1 VQHYN
6 KILTAGNLL
15 SHGKCIVVVKK
26 QEMKKSLLFLLIAFG
41 SVTAF
46 SQSGYTINGKIIDA
60 ETKQPLQGASV
71 FAENTTIG
79 TATNERGYFT
89 LGLPGGGYS
98 IVVTFT
104 GYQTETKRVTAG
116 DAGNNDILIEIK
128 KKEKSLEEFVVK
140 STAEVT
146 DGLVKYGDFFVE
158 NFIGKTA
165 NSKQCY
171 IKNKEAL
178 KFFYYRRSKR
188 LKILA
193 TAPLEI
199 VNDAL
204 GYTIKY
210 ELDSFVHEYNTYIS
224 LYTGYP
230 LFQEMQST
238 DAAQIE
244 KWKVARKTAYNGS
257 ILHFMRSLYQ
267 KKLKEEGFEIQFI
280 AKINGKE
287 TAIPLKNFYGALNY
301 SMDDS
306 SNTVDILPRQKDVA
320 VIYKNETS
328 PDLYLAENPEASS
341 KFQLSTLSFLP
352 DESLNIEQNG
362 FYFEQND
369 ITIND
374 YWAWEK
380 VGDMVPYDYNFAG
393 KSAVKKEEVIGVAVT
408 EPVKTVADIIKA
420 NENPLTAVA
429 WKVDES
435 RVIDGNNMLYYKR
448 GSQANT
454 IHFENDFYKFNT
466 DNTGVYSF
474 NGQDYKFNWKYLDAE
489 KTRIEMMIL
498 YPTPLIVNLENI
510 TITTT
515 AFKYT
520 RLQKVNGL
528 NFVAIESRTIK

>member
-1 VQHYN
+1 
-6 KILTAGNLL
+6 
-15 SHGKCIVVVKK
+15 
-26 QEMKKSLLFLLIAFG
+26 MKKSLLFLLIAF
-41 SVTAF
+41 SSIKAF
-46 SQSGYTINGKIIDA
+46 SQTGYTISGKIIDE
-60 ETKQPLQGASV
+60 ETKQPLQAASV

-79 TATNERGYFT
+79 TATNERGYFS
-89 LGLPGGGYS
+89 LSLPGGGYS

-116 DAGNNDILIEIK
+116 DAGNNETVIEIK

-146 DGLVKYGDFFVE
+146 DGLAKYGDFFIE
-158 NFIGKTA
+158 NFIGNTA
-165 NSKQCY
+165 NGKQCY
-171 IKNKEAL
+171 IKNKEVL

-210 ELDSFVHEYNTYIS
+210 QLDSFVHEYNTDIS

-238 DAAQIE
+238 DAAQVE
-244 KWKVARKTAYNGS
+244 KWNAARKAAYNGS

-280 AKINGKE
+280 AKVNGKE
-287 TAIPLKNFYGALNY
+287 TAIPLKNFYGAVNY
-301 SMDDS
+301 MMDDS

-320 VIYKNETS
+320 VIYKNEPS
-328 PDLYLAENPEASS
+328 SGLYLAANPDAAP
-341 KFQLSTLSFLP
+341 KFQLSMLYFLP

-369 ITIND
+369 ITITG

-380 VGDMVPYDYNFAG
+380 VADMVPYDYNFKAMPVP
-393 KSAVKKEEVIGVAVT
+393 VKKEEVVT
-408 EPVKTVADIIKA
+408 VTVSEPVKPVADIIKVK
-420 NENPLTAVA
+420 EDPLTGVT
-429 WKVDES
+429 WKADES
-435 RVIDGNNMLYYKR
+435 RVIDGNSMLYYKR
-448 GSQANT
+448 GEQNNT
-454 IHFENDFYKFNT
+454 INFDNDFYKFNA
-466 DNTGVYSF
+466 DYTGIYTF
-474 NGQDYKFNWKYLDAE
+474 NAQDYKFIWKYADAE
-489 KTRIEMMIL
+489 KTKIEMTIL
-498 YPTPLIVNLENI
+498 YPAPLIVNLENV
-510 TITTT
+510 TITATSL
-515 AFKYT
+515 KYT

-528 NFVAIESRTIK
+528 NFVAVESRTIK